1 MTVQEY
7 FSDKFYSSIDGLT
20 FDDVLIIP
28 AKSQVLPI
36 QADTSTML
44 TQNIKMHIPL
54 VSAAMDTVTDS
65 RLAIAIAQLGGIG
78 IIHRNFTVD
87 RQAEEVRKVKRFENI
102 FITSPITVSPEKP
115 VVEAQEL
122 MRKYSISGI
131 PVVEKDGKLTG
142 IVTRRDLSFF
152 DTDKDRKKKV
162 FEAMTAR
169 KNLVVYEGEVDLKK
183 AENTM
188 RENRVEKLP
197 VVDKA
202 DKLIGLI
209 TLKDLTTIANFP
221 DATKDNQGRL
231 RVGAAVG
238 TGEAEFERVKKL
250 IEADVDVIIVDTAHG
265 HSTKVL
271 EMVRAVRAQYPQ
283 QNIIGGNIATHEAA
297 ADLIKAGVD
306 AVKVGIGPGSICT
319 TRVVA
324 GIGVPQVSAI
334 MEAFTEAH
342 KKDIP
347 VIADGGV
354 KFSGDIAKAIA
365 VGADAV
371 MIGNLFA
378 GTTESPGEF
387 VIYKGRRYK
396 TYRGMGSIGAM
407 SEGSRNRYFQDE
419 YAPDKLVPE
428 GIEGRVAYKGD
439 LKDVVYQLIG
449 GLRSSMGYTGSA
461 TVAEFKS
468 RAKLVR
474 ITNASLRESHPHDV
488 VITKESPNYTVD
500 TDDF

>member
-1 MTVQEY
+1 MTAQEY
-7 FSDKFYSSIDGLT
+7 FNEKFHSGIDGLT

-28 AKSQVLPI
+28 GKSDVIPAQTE
-36 QADTSTML
+36 TSTML
-44 TQNIKMHIPL
+44 TRNIAMNIPL
-54 VSAAMDTVTDS
+54 LSAAMDTVTDS
-65 RLAIAIAQLGGIG
+65 RLAIALAQLGGIG
-78 IIHRNFTVD
+78 IVHRNFTAD

-102 FITSPITVSPEKP
+102 FITNPITVTADKTIR
-115 VVEAQEL
+115 EAQAL
-122 MRKYSISGI
+122 MKQYSISGI
-131 PVVEKDGKLTG
+131 PVVDPDGKLAG
-142 IVTRRDLSFF
+142 MITRRDLSFF
-152 DTDKDRKKKV
+152 DTETGRKKTV
-162 FEAMTAR
+162 SDAMTPR
-169 KNLVVYEGEVDLKK
+169 KNLVVYTGEVDLQK
-183 AENTM
+183 ADSLM

-197 VVDKA
+197 VVDKS
-202 DKLIGLI
+202 DSLLGLI

-221 DATKDNQGRL
+221 NATKDQQGRL

-250 IEADVDVIIVDTAHG
+250 IEAGVDVVVVDTAHG
-265 HSTKVL
+265 HQARVL
-271 EMVRAVRAQYPQ
+271 EMVKSVRSMYPS
-283 QNIIGGNIATHEAA
+283 QNIIGGNIATAEAA
-297 ADLIKAGVD
+297 SDLIKAGVD

-334 MEAFTEAH
+334 MEVFTAAH
-342 KKDIP
+342 KHDVPI
-347 VIADGGV
+347 IADGGV
-354 KFSGDIAKAIA
+354 KYSGDLAKAIVA
-365 VGADAV
+365 GADCV

-419 YAPDKLVPE
+419 YSPDKLVPE
-428 GIEGRVAYKGD
+428 GIEGRIAYKGD

-449 GLRSSMGYTGSA
+449 GLKASMGYAGA
-461 TVAEFKS
+461 PTVAEFKS
-468 RAKLVR
+468 KAKFIR

-488 VITKESPNYTVD
+488 VITKEAPNYTVD